1 MNIKVYV
8 LKSESSGI
16 YYVGMSKD
24 VNIRLKEHNAGKT
37 KFTKGH
43 RPWEIIYT
51 ESYEDWETGRKREK
65 YLKSSAGKK
74 WLRKRG
80 LID

>member
-8 LKSESSGI
+8 LKSKSSGI

-24 VNIRLKEHNAGKT
+24 VNHRLKEHNAGKT
-37 KFTKGH
+37 KFTKGL
-43 RPWEIIYT
+43 RPWEIIHT

-65 YLKSSAGKK
+65 YLKSAAGKK
-74 WLRKRG
+74 WLRSQG
-80 LID
+80 IID